1 MQRMSVPTKVEAVH
15 QIGSRQCNEID
26 IGYVIVLAVTAVAL
40 CFQSAWFFVAGLV
53 QAVVPEPVASDAEG
67 AAGAAAAPVVA
78 PTAAPL
84 VAPTAVVPP
93 SWVVWREVPPSE

>member
-1 MQRMSVPTKVEAVH
+1 MSVPTQVEAVH

-40 CFQSAWFFVAGLV
+40 CFQPAWFFVAGLV

-67 AAGAAAAPVVA
+67 AAAAS
-78 PTAAPL
+78 L
-84 VAPTAVVPP
+84 VSPTAVVAETMASVPP
-93 SWVVWREVPPSE
+93 SWVVWREVPPSK